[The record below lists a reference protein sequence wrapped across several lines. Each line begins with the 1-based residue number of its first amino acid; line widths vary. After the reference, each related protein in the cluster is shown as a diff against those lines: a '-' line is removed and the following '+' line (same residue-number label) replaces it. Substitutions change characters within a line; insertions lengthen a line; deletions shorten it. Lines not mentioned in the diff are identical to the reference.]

1 MRDLVNKLDE
11 VRQLAHELKE
21 YDLEV
26 MICSVEE
33 SALSRMH
40 FDVKEAR
47 KKAHEN
53 TQGGSYG
60 R

>member
-1 MRDLVNKLDE
+1 MRDLILINKLDE
-11 VRQLAHELKE
+11 ARQLAHELKE

-33 SALSRMH
+33 SALSRTL

-53 TQGGSYG
+53 TL
-60 R
+60 